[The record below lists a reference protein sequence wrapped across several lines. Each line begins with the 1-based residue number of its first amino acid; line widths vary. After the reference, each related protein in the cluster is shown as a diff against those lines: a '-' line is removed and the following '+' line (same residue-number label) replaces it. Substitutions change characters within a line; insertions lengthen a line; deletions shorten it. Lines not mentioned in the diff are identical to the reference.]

1 MLLAEQEGPEAGVSY
16 LQEAVGL
23 APQNAKAHEQ
33 LGRAYLKMKQWKN
46 AHEELERAVALAPNS
61 SSLHYEL
68 GISYRDQGLKD
79 QAKKEFDRCT
89 ELNATHS
96 SVDTPNQ

>member
-1 MLLAEQEGPEAGVSY
+1 
-16 LQEAVGL
+16 
-23 APQNAKAHEQ
+23 
-33 LGRAYLKMKQWKN
+33 MKQWKN